1 MLPAFLRYTP
11 FILFKVS
18 KFLPIYIK
26 DYQYTGLDSWINLS
40 DGLAEFNISLA
51 QLPKIS
57 KNDAGLPE
65 GCEKGDVVK
74 IFRVDEIYYRV
85 VI

>member
-1 MLPAFLRYTP
+1 MH
-11 FILFKVS
+11 ILQPKHEKMTAEEV
-18 KFLPIYIK
+18 KEL
-26 DYQYTGLDSWINLS
+26 LDRL
-40 DGLAEFNISLA
+40 NIALV

-57 KNDAGLPE
+57 KKDPALPE

-74 IFRVDEIYYRV
+74 ISRKDEEYYRV